1 MPGTEAENLFKKGV
15 EAINNGDMVSALSFF
30 ERIASIDDTPV
41 NRSYLAFCIA
51 RERGQFKKAISM
63 CEEAM
68 KEEPENSVHYLN
80 FGRVYMLSGQRN
92 DAMQIFREGLHHEEN
107 KDIVAEL
114 IKLGMRKSPVIPFFG
129 RENLLNKY
137 LGIVFTRLGLR

>member
-1 MPGTEAENLFKKGV
+1 
-15 EAINNGDMVSALSFF
+15 
-30 ERIASIDDTPV
+30 
-41 NRSYLAFCIA
+41 
-51 RERGQFKKAISM
+51 M